1 MKKILKMCALSSHEQ
16 ELSVVFNPS
25 LAFESKQAT
34 VRVLSCKHCQILAYP
49 ISEFIF
55 WYSLHH

>member
-1 MKKILKMCALSSHEQ
+1 MCALSSHEQ